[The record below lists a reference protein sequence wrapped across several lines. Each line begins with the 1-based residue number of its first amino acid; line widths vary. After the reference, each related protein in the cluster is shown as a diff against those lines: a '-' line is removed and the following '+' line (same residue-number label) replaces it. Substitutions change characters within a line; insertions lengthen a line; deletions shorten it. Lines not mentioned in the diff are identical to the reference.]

1 MEEKEEVVMDTVVSR
16 EERLGG
22 ATKNSGRGQGW
33 TGRTHGATAEFGSEI
48 TKGGERESER
58 GGESRQGEAG
68 PSVWLARLSR
78 SAWILPW
85 AAAMDTLP
93 PLMLPPLL
101 LL

>member
-1 MEEKEEVVMDTVVSR
+1 MEQQRTAGEAKVGLDGRTARRRSSGARLRKEER
-16 EERLGG
+16 ER
-22 ATKNSGRGQGW
+22 R
-33 TGRTHGATAEFGSEI
+33 
-48 TKGGERESER
+48 
-58 GGESRQGEAG
+58 GESRQGEAG

-85 AAAMDTLP
+85 AAAMAMLPP